1 MKIALLDYFESNAV
15 VLKKILLFMYPKRKL
30 DIDIYLDPVSFL
42 KTNYHLYDM
51 IITDN
56 KMEKITGI
64 ELINKIEG
72 ENYKGKIVLITGYHD
87 IKPNYEIKHKV
98 IYKPVNRY
106 DIENIF

>member
-56 KMEKITGI
+56 KMEKMTGI
-64 ELINKIEG
+64 ELIKKIEG
-72 ENYKGKIVLITGYHD
+72 DYKGKIILITGYHD
-87 IKPNYEIKHKV
+87 IKYDFEIKHKV
-98 IYKPVNRY
+98 IYKPVNRH